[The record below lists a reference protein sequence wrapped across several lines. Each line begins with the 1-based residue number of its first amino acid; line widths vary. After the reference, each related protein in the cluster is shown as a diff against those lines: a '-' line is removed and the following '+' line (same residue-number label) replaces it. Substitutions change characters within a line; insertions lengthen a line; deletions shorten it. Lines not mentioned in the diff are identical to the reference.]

1 MNKESNAKL
10 ELIKL
15 LDKLDEHDIQQL
27 LAFATGYEAG
37 KLNANSSNKEKWFL
51 MLIYNII
58 YDCKHDSHIRWN
70 IKFILL
76 NIFFSNH

>member
-37 KLNANSSNKEKWFL
+37 KLNANSSNKEK
-51 MLIYNII
+51 
-58 YDCKHDSHIRWN
+58 
-70 IKFILL
+70 
-76 NIFFSNH
+76 